1 MNQGQRRF
9 LIAAAVRTSE
19 VARRPL
25 VNSSGALKFP
35 LGAGL
40 GAVVESALWR
50 LGEWRMAAAF
60 EEARRRVPAYRRFL
74 RDAGGPANAALE
86 FDRWTPRFETIPVT
100 DKVNYV
106 RRFSVEQ
113 RCRNGRLPRRGVTI
127 DESSGTSGIPNNWVR
142 GPHERADV
150 ALMVQATT
158 RLVLGDG
165 PIFIINAFAL
175 GPWATGMTV
184 SMSVVDI
191 AVVKSV
197 GPDIAKIV
205 NTLNLFGP
213 GYRYVICGYP
223 PFLKRLVDS
232 DEVDW
237 SKFSCIAVCGG
248 EGLTEGMRTY
258 LLRSFQRVYSS
269 YGASDLEINLAGEND
284 FTIAL
289 RRLLIARPELGERLG
304 LPQHGSAPMVFQ
316 YNPMDYH
323 IESNESGEMI
333 VSVCR
338 RDSTSPKL
346 RYNIHDIG
354 YVVRFADLERHLRDL
369 DVRIGDMADS
379 FMRLPVLFHYGR
391 SDATVAFYGCKIAP
405 ADIEDIMFNL
415 PELAG
420 AVDSFRLLITEDQD
434 ANKLLEIA
442 FEIVANG
449 NPPAQVDTLRTRVLD
464 RLIAINQDYR
474 EASKMIPQGL
484 EPTIS
489 FHPAATGP
497 FANYD
502 PRLKH
507 QYIPS

>member
-1 MNQGQRRF
+1 
-9 LIAAAVRTSE
+9 
-19 VARRPL
+19 
-25 VNSSGALKFP
+25 
-35 LGAGL
+35 
-40 GAVVESALWR
+40 
-50 LGEWRMAAAF
+50 
-60 EEARRRVPAYRRFL
+60 
-74 RDAGGPANAALE
+74 
-86 FDRWTPRFETIPVT
+86 
-100 DKVNYV
+100 
-106 RRFSVEQ
+106 
-113 RCRNGRLPRRGVTI
+113 
-127 DESSGTSGIPNNWVR
+127 
-142 GPHERADV
+142 
-150 ALMVQATT
+150 MVQATT

-197 GPDIAKIV
+197 GPDITKIV

-213 GYRYVICGYP
+213 NYRYVICGYP

-232 DEVDW
+232 AEVEW
-237 SKFSCIAVCGG
+237 SNFSCIAVCGG
-248 EGLTEGMRTY
+248 EGLTEGMRSY

-289 RRLLIARPELGERLG
+289 RRFLIQRPEFGERLG

-323 IESNESGEMI
+323 IETNDAGEMI

-338 RDSTSPKL
+338 RDSTSPKI

-354 YVVRFADLERHLRDL
+354 FVVRFPELERELHALGVRVGDL
-369 DVRIGDMADS
+369 AGSV
-379 FMRLPVLFHYGR
+379 MRLPLLFHYGR
-391 SDATVAFYGCKIAP
+391 SDATVAFYGSKIAP

-420 AVDSFRLLITEDQD
+420 SVDSFRLLITEDQD

-442 FEIVANG
+442 FELVAG
-449 NPPAQVDTLRTRVLD
+449 GEPPSEVQAIRTRVLE

-489 FHPAATGP
+489 FHQTATGP
-497 FANYD
+497 FAGYD
-502 PRLKH
+502 IRLKH
-507 QYIPS
+507 QYIPA